1 MTNSRERTC
10 RLSVVMPVYNEE
22 RTVHLSIGR
31 LRAVPLNIELICVD
45 DGSKDNTREVLTR
58 LKEEGLIDILLFQ
71 PKNMGKGAAVR
82 RGIDAATGD
91 VLVIQDADLEYDPRD
106 LPSLLDPILDGRAD
120 AVFGSRFA
128 GGRAHR
134 VLYFWHSVG
143 NKLLT
148 LVSNMFTDLNLTDM
162 ETCYKMGRRDLMQSL
177 KLKTDRFGIEPEI
190 TARLSQSR
198 ARIYEVPISYDG
210 RTYAEGKKI
219 GWRDGVAAFWHI
231 ARANM
236 SGPRATIYEGAAR
249 NMATINANAAAADLA
264 ASSHATPETRP
275 AVSSGT
281 RP

>member
-1 MTNSRERTC
+1 
-10 RLSVVMPVYNEE
+10 MPVYNEE

-58 LKEEGLIDILLFQ
+58 LKNEGLIDILLFQ

-177 KLKTDRFGIEPEI
+177 QLKTDRFGIEPEI

-219 GWRDGVAAFWHI
+219 GWRDGIAAFWHI
-231 ARANM
+231 ARANLT
-236 SGPRATIYEGAAR
+236 GPRAAIYEGAAN
-249 NMATINANAAAADLA
+249 NMATINANADASDRAAAQLQTADA
-264 ASSHATPETRP
+264 QARP
-275 AVSSGT
+275 SGT
-281 RP
+281 SQ